1 MKYDIS
7 DFDDLSIGEELKNKI
22 KNGEITIQAA
32 YLEGAKS
39 IASGEEEAVR
49 LLSQSMAK
57 QRQKR
62 RF

>member
-1 MKYDIS
+1 MEHDMN
-7 DFDDLSIGEELKNKI
+7 DFDDLSIGEELKDRI
-22 KNGEITIQAA
+22 KNGEITIRAA

-49 LLSQSMAK
+49 LLAQSMAK

-62 RF
+62 KF